1 MGTID
6 SWVLHRML
14 TSRMSQS
21 LARILIHVVFSTKNR
36 DPMLSDSIR
45 PRVFGYLATVG
56 RDMGCEV
63 FRVGGMPDHVHLAVA
78 LSRTISV
85 AEFVKKVKQ
94 TSSSWMKE
102 QGSSPRFEWQAGYGA
117 FSIGESQVEPLIHYI
132 DHQEAHHRKKTF
144 QDEFRAMMAKYG
156 MKGDERYLWD

>member
-1 MGTID
+1 MARGIAARPQMD

-14 TSRMSQS
+14 TSLMPQS

-36 DPMLSDSIR
+36 DPMLMDSIR

-102 QGSSPRFEWQAGYGA
+102 QGSSPRYRVASGIRRVFHRRVASGT
-117 FSIGESQVEPLIHYI
+117 I
-132 DHQEAHHRKKTF
+132 D
-144 QDEFRAMMAKYG
+144 
-156 MKGDERYLWD
+156 

>member
-1 MGTID
+1 
-6 SWVLHRML
+6 
-14 TSRMSQS
+14 MSQS
-21 LARILIHVVFSTKNR
+21 LARILIHIVFSTKNR
-36 DPMLSDSIR
+36 EALLLDSIR
-45 PRVFGYLATVG
+45 PWVFGYLATVG
-56 RDMGCEV
+56 REMGCDV

-102 QGSSPRFEWQAGYGA
+102 RGSCPRFEWQAGYGA

-132 DHQEAHHRKKTF
+132 DHQATHHRKKTF
-144 QDEFRAMMAKYG
+144 QEEFRAMVAKYG
-156 MKGDERYLWD
+156 MVGDERYLWD